1 MEREMLLC
9 CYFIENILTRKKSFK
24 ELSNFRKPFEKLCE
38 LLSGGSGTF
47 DSGKNFG
54 GSDRQ
59 LWKCHRPLKVVKLV
73 WDTAAEMNS

>member
-9 CYFIENILTRKKSFK
+9 CYFIDNISTRKKN
-24 ELSNFRKPFEKLCE
+24 LSKNFRKPFEKHCE